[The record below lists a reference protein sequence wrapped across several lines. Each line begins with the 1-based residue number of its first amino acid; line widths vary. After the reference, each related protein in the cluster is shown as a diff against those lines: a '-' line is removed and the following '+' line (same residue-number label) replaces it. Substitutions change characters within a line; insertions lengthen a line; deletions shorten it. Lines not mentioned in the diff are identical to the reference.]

1 MDGSKTRPAE
11 DASPTD
17 GDRPTK
23 KAKVDTENVEEPDLD
38 LDGDEDMPVAEAN
51 VAGASDLYLDTVWL
65 LHDTTRNADDV

>member
-11 DASPTD
+11 DVSPED

-51 VAGASDLYLDTVWL
+51 VAGASDLYLDTVWI
-65 LHDTTRNADDV
+65 LHDVLRNADDA